1 MATIMSKDKVLT
13 KKMKK
18 ERLVNDVDNIEHNH
32 HQNGHEHHHHQSGH
46 AGEHHHHQNGDHHH
60 HQNHQNNGEHRH
72 HHHHGQSHIMETDDD
87 DDEEENETEQ
97 VHISDGSEEEEEEDS
112 VNQSGSY
119 PPASELERIST
130 SELTVSG
137 TQDDPNGNDECN
149 ECPSSEGGEES
160 ELILSPG
167 FDFEIFV
174 FSYFII
180 FHL

>member
-1 MATIMSKDKVLT
+1 
-13 KKMKK
+13 
-18 ERLVNDVDNIEHNH
+18 
-32 HQNGHEHHHHQSGH
+32 
-46 AGEHHHHQNGDHHH
+46 
-60 HQNHQNNGEHRH
+60 
-72 HHHHGQSHIMETDDD
+72 METDDD

-97 VHISDGSEEEEEEDS
+97 VHISDGSEEEEEEEAL
-112 VNQSGSY
+112 NQTGSY

-130 SELTVSG
+130 SELTTSG

-167 FDFEIFV
+167 FDLKYSSRFFV
-174 FSYFII
+174 IHNFSSLTFR

>member
-1 MATIMSKDKVLT
+1 
-13 KKMKK
+13 
-18 ERLVNDVDNIEHNH
+18 
-32 HQNGHEHHHHQSGH
+32 
-46 AGEHHHHQNGDHHH
+46 
-60 HQNHQNNGEHRH
+60 
-72 HHHHGQSHIMETDDD
+72 METDDD

-130 SELTVSG
+130 SELTTSG

-174 FSYFII
+174 AFFSYFII

>member
-1 MATIMSKDKVLT
+1 
-13 KKMKK
+13 
-18 ERLVNDVDNIEHNH
+18 
-32 HQNGHEHHHHQSGH
+32 
-46 AGEHHHHQNGDHHH
+46 
-60 HQNHQNNGEHRH
+60 
-72 HHHHGQSHIMETDDD
+72 METDDD

-97 VHISDGSEEEEEEDS
+97 VHISDGSEEEEEEEDS

-130 SELTVSG
+130 SELTTSG

-160 ELILSPG
+160 KLILSPG
-167 FDFEIFV
+167 FDLKYSSRFFKFHN
-174 FSYFII
+174 FSSLMFR

>member
-1 MATIMSKDKVLT
+1 
-13 KKMKK
+13 
-18 ERLVNDVDNIEHNH
+18 
-32 HQNGHEHHHHQSGH
+32 
-46 AGEHHHHQNGDHHH
+46 
-60 HQNHQNNGEHRH
+60 
-72 HHHHGQSHIMETDDD
+72 METDDD

-97 VHISDGSEEEEEEDS
+97 VHISDGSEEEEEEEEEA
-112 VNQSGSY
+112 VNQTGSY

-130 SELTVSG
+130 SELTLSG

-174 FSYFII
+174 AFFHFS
-180 FHL
+180 